1 MSFPR
6 QQARTQ
12 RFTLGVPRT
21 FQISPDGSRVTFL
34 RGRDGLDKATCL
46 WLYDTT
52 NGNAEV
58 VADPRVLG
66 ADDEDLPPEERARRE
81 RLREHGGGIVAYTVD
96 KTLSSAVFTLSGR
109 LFHVDLTGD
118 GAEPRELPATRPVVD
133 PRISPTGDRVAYVSG
148 GALRVIDV
156 SDTEADHGDRVIAA
170 PDGEHV
176 TWGLADFVAAEE
188 MNRLRGF
195 WWAPDGTSLL
205 ATRVDESAVARW
217 YVDDP
222 ADPASEPTA
231 LRYPAAGTENPDVR
245 LAVFEVG
252 SAADHRTHGEP
263 APVWVEWD
271 RTTLPYVPTAGWT
284 GGPDETPT
292 VLFTGQS
299 RDQKTLTLFRADPK
313 TGLVT
318 KVRTESDDVWV
329 ELMAGVPSHTASGR
343 QVWIGRKAG
352 TGERRVYVDEEP
364 LGPGDVYVRGV
375 VDVDGDRVLY
385 SGSPAD
391 RPGDVWLW
399 LADLRSGTTAPVEV
413 PGVEASYEGVLS
425 GRLRGDTLVLQ
436 HRAMDFTG
444 VRTFVVRRSGT
455 ETEHSRIDSFAETP
469 NLPEPRVEFWRAGER
484 RVPSALVLPS
494 WYQEGRSAPLPIL
507 MAPYGGPHAQRVL
520 HARGAFLSAQ
530 WFAERGFAV
539 LIADGR
545 GSPGVGVEWEQAI
558 HHDLAGPVLEDQVA
572 ALEDAARRFDCLDTS
587 RVGVQGWS
595 FGGYLATLAVLRRPD
610 VFHAAV
616 AGAPVIDWELYDT
629 HYTER
634 YLGTPQAEPEAY
646 SRSSLVEEAAK
657 LERPVMFVHGLSDDN
672 VLFAH
677 TQRMSSALLAA
688 GRPHTVLPLSG
699 VTHSPSD
706 PTVAENLLLLQVDF
720 LAEHLRVDRPE
731 EVD

>member
-1 MSFPR
+1 MRHNRFMSFPH

-21 FQISPDGSRVTFL
+21 FQISPDGTRVTFL

-46 WLYDTT
+46 WLHDTT
-52 NGNAEV
+52 NGDTEV
-58 VADPRVLG
+58 IADPRALG
-66 ADDEDLPPEERARRE
+66 ADDENLPPEERARRE
-81 RLREHGGGIVAYTVD
+81 RLREHGGGIVSYTVD
-96 KTLSSAVFTLSGR
+96 SALDRAVFALSGR
-109 LFHVDLTGD
+109 LFHVDLTDRSGR
-118 GAEPRELPATRPVVD
+118 PRELPATGPVVD
-133 PRISPTGDRVAYVSG
+133 PRISPSGDRVAYVSG
-148 GALRVIDV
+148 GALRVIDI
-156 SDTEADHGDRVIAA
+156 SAGEGDHGDRVIAA
-170 PDGEHV
+170 PDGEHI

-195 WWAPDGTSLL
+195 WWSPDGASLL
-205 ATRVDESAVARW
+205 ATRVDESAVVRW

-252 SAADHRTHGEP
+252 SASDHRAHGGP
-263 APVWVEWD
+263 TPVWVEWD
-271 RTTLPYVPTAGWT
+271 RTALPYVPTAGWT
-284 GGPDETPT
+284 HGPDGTPT

-299 RDQKTLTLFRADPK
+299 RDQKTLTLFDADPA
-313 TGLVT
+313 TGRVS

-329 ELMAGVPSHTASGR
+329 ELMPGVPCRTASGGL
-343 QVWIGRKAG
+343 VWIGREAG
-352 TGERRVYVDEEP
+352 AGERRVYVDEEP
-364 LGPGDVYVRGV
+364 LGPADVYVRGV

-391 RPGDVWLW
+391 RPGDVSLW
-399 LADLRSGTTAPVEV
+399 LADLKSGLTTQVEV
-413 PGVEASYEGVLS
+413 PDVGPSPEGMLS

-436 HRAMDFTG
+436 HRSMAFTG

-455 ETEHSRIDSFAETP
+455 KTHRIDSFAEIP
-469 NLPEPRVEFWRAGER
+469 VLPDPRVEFWRAGER
-484 RVPSALVLPS
+484 RIPSALVLPS
-494 WYQEGRSAPLPIL
+494 WYREGQSAPLPVL

-520 HARGAFLSAQ
+520 HAHGAFLGAQ
-530 WFAERGFAV
+530 WFAEQGFAV

-545 GSPGVGVEWEQAI
+545 GTPGIGVDWEQAV
-558 HHDLAGPVLEDQVA
+558 HHDLAGPVLEDQVTV
-572 ALEDAARRFDCLDTS
+572 LEDAARRFDCLDTS

-616 AGAPVIDWELYDT
+616 AGAPVIDWKLYDT

-634 YLGTPQAEPEAY
+634 YLGTPHTQPEAY
-646 SRSSLVEEAAK
+646 SRSSLLAEATELK
-657 LERPVMFVHGLSDDN
+657 RPVMFVHGLSDDN

-688 GRPHTVLPLSG
+688 GRRHTVLPLSG

-706 PTVAENLLLLQVDF
+706 PTVAENLLLLQVGF
-720 LAEHLRVDRPE
+720 LKEHLSVD
-731 EVD
+731 